1 MATPSA
7 SPPGPDYQIVPAAGR
22 HWLTPF
28 YDLGCEVLGLG
39 RGFRRDVAVRLS
51 LGDAERLLDVG
62 CGTGGLL
69 AEALRRHRGLFAAGV
84 DADPAI
90 LEIAAR
96 RLGRWRGRVALH
108 TARAESLPAPDGTFD
123 VAVSTLAFHHLP
135 TPAKLAALGEILR
148 VLRPGGRFLLA
159 DFGAAAGHRPRG
171 GCGRSNRSS
180 TRTTNCGAG
189 SRSTSRARGS
199 SASGASTGGGPR
211 SSISPPRN
219 RPRKEG
225 TRAGPRH
232 WSC

>member
-7 SPPGPDYQIVPAAGR
+7 SPLGPDYRIVPAAGR

-39 RGFRRDVAVRLS
+39 RSFRRDVAARLP
-51 LGDAERLLDVG
+51 LHGAERLLDVG

-90 LEIAAR
+90 LAIAAR
-96 RLGRWRGRVALH
+96 RLGRWRDRVTLH
-108 TARAESLPAPDGTFD
+108 AGRAESLPFPDGTFD
-123 VAVSTLAFHHLP
+123 AAVSTLAFHHLP

-159 DFGAAAGHRPRG
+159 DFGATAGHRAPWWLRAVESVEYTEDQLRG
-171 GCGRSNRSS
+171 RLPEYLAA
-180 TRTTNCGAG
+180 AG
-189 SRSTSRARGS
+189 FAGVRCVHRRWPAVEYL
-199 SASGASTGGGPR
+199 AAEKPA
-211 SSISPPRN
+211 
-219 RPRKEG
+219 G
-225 TRAGPRH
+225 TE
-232 WSC
+232 